1 MGGTRSFGRSSHADT
16 PTTALTAALVGSGPW
31 VLDGKHKPL
40 LFFGSNRAE
49 GPWGPTSWWEEAD
62 GSVALQLCGGMS
74 LRFDSTT
81 TAPTSFTYTSGTG
94 GGGGGRGGGR
104 ARLGGGKTG
113 KGAIDESY
121 ATMRVWST
129 GQHAGTADHP
139 AVAELIGHGPWAW
152 SGIAP
157 MAFLHGGALHSP
169 WGPGSYWPLEGSS
182 TTVIVEF
189 VGSKHRITPHGCMK
203 FSSVRE
209 TDGERVDAWVQVGQ
223 PSRGC
228 EL

>member
-40 LFFGSNRAE
+40 FFFGSNRAE
-49 GPWGPTSWWEEAD
+49 GPWGPTSWWEEGD

-94 GGGGGRGGGR
+94 GGGGRGGGR
-104 ARLGGGKTG
+104 ARPGGGKTG

-121 ATMRVWST
+121 AAMRVWST
-129 GQHAGTADHP
+129 GQHAGSADHP